1 VKPVASVHPEP
12 GSNSPLFS
20 IVLFFFFSVEIKQ
33 QKPICCL
40 LLSLDGGSP
49 ALWTLTYM
57 DSCRIDLRTSSL
69 PGIGA
74 VMTLVLLSNLSI
86 VILFNVLCSRF
97 RKLTGEL
104 LRNVLQSYCEIFIP
118 ANFSM
123 FLTFF

>member
-1 VKPVASVHPEP
+1 PVASVHPEP

-20 IVLFFFFSVEIKQ
+20 IVLFSSSFQLNDATEIV
-33 QKPICCL
+33 CCL

-49 ALWTLTYM
+49 DLWTLTYM

>member
-1 VKPVASVHPEP
+1 P

-20 IVLFFFFSVEIKQ
+20 IVLFSSSFQLNDATEIV
-33 QKPICCL
+33 CCL

>member
-1 VKPVASVHPEP
+1 PVASVHPEP

-20 IVLFFFFSVEIKQ
+20 IVLFSSSFQLNDATEIV
-33 QKPICCL
+33 CCL